1 MFITRTATSKTV
13 VEIRDNRSK
22 EGDLLAYDIALNIA
36 SNDLVIK
43 NNDLILIDN
52 AERVAQQVLITL
64 RFWFGEWFLDTREG
78 VPYLEYVLVKN
89 PNMSHIRQ
97 ILTEKI
103 QSVEGV
109 KRIISLDFDFRRVAR
124 ELYVDFEVDTD
135 YGLITERA
143 VLGYGGG
150 RG

>member
-1 MFITRTATSKTV
+1 M
-13 VEIRDNRSK
+13 
-22 EGDLLAYDIALNIA
+22 AYDIALNI
-36 SNDLVIK
+36 SKNDLVLQ
-43 NNDLILIDN
+43 NGDLIIIDN
-52 AERVAQQVLITL
+52 TERVAQQVLITL
-64 RFWFGEWFLDTREG
+64 RFWLGEWFLDTREG

>member
-1 MFITRTATSKTV
+1 MVA
-13 VEIRDNRSK
+13 EIRDNRSK

-36 SNDLVIK
+36 SSDLVIK

-64 RFWFGEWFLDTREG
+64 RFWLGEWFLDTKQG

-89 PNMSHIRQ
+89 PNMNHIRQ
-97 ILTEKI
+97 ILAEKI

-109 KRIISLDFDFRRVAR
+109 NNIVSLDFDFRRITR
-124 ELYVDFEVDTD
+124 ELYVNFEIYTD
-135 YGLITERA
+135 YGLVTERA
-143 VLGYGGG
+143 VLGYGG
-150 RG
+150 RS

>member
-1 MFITRTATSKTV
+1 MAMLKMV
-13 VEIRDNRSK
+13 VEIQGNRSK

-36 SNDLVIK
+36 LNDLVIK

-64 RFWFGEWFLDTREG
+64 RFWLGEWFLDTREG
-78 VPYLEYVLVKN
+78 VPYLEYILVKN
-89 PNMSHIRQ
+89 PNMSHIKQ

-103 QSVEGV
+103 KSVDGV
-109 KRIISLDFDFRRVAR
+109 NSIVSLNFDFRRIRR
-124 ELYVDFEVDTD
+124 ELYVDFEINTD

-143 VLGYGGG
+143 VLGYGG
-150 RG
+150 RD

>member
-1 MFITRTATSKTV
+1 MVA
-13 VEIRDNRSK
+13 EIRDNRSK

-64 RFWFGEWFLDTREG
+64 RFWLGEWFLDTRQG

-89 PNMSHIRQ
+89 PNMNHIRQ
-97 ILTEKI
+97 ILVEKI

-109 KRIISLDFDFRRVAR
+109 NSIVSLDFDFRRITR
-124 ELYVDFEVDTD
+124 ELYVNFEIDTD
-135 YGLITERA
+135 YGLVTERA
-143 VLGYGGG
+143 VLGYGG
-150 RG
+150 RS

>member
-1 MFITRTATSKTV
+1 MLKTAVAT
-13 VEIRDNRSK
+13 RDNRSK

-52 AERVAQQVLITL
+52 AERIAQQVLITL
-64 RFWFGEWFLDTREG
+64 RFWLGEWFLDTREG
-78 VPYLEYVLVKN
+78 MSYLEYVLVKN

-109 KRIISLDFDFRRVAR
+109 KSIVSLNFDFRRVTR

-143 VLGYGGG
+143 VLGYGG

>member
-1 MFITRTATSKTV
+1 M
-13 VEIRDNRSK
+13 
-22 EGDLLAYDIALNIA
+22 AYDIALNIA

-52 AERVAQQVLITL
+52 AEQVAQQVLITL
-64 RFWFGEWFLDTREG
+64 RFWLGEWFLDTRQG
-78 VPYLEYVLVKN
+78 VPYLEYVLIKN

-109 KRIISLDFDFRRVAR
+109 KSIVSLNFDFRRVTR

-143 VLGYGGG
+143 VLGYGG

>member
-1 MFITRTATSKTV
+1 M
-13 VEIRDNRSK
+13 
-22 EGDLLAYDIALNIA
+22 AYDIALNIA

-64 RFWFGEWFLDTREG
+64 RFWLGEWFLDTREG
-78 VPYLEYVLVKN
+78 VPYLEYILVKN
-89 PNMSHIRQ
+89 PNMSHIKQ

-103 QSVEGV
+103 KSVDGV
-109 KRIISLDFDFRRVAR
+109 NSIVSLDFDFRRITR

-143 VLGYGGG
+143 VLGYGG
-150 RG
+150 RD

>member
-1 MFITRTATSKTV
+1 MVTLKMVA
-13 VEIRDNRSK
+13 EIRDNRSK

-64 RFWFGEWFLDTREG
+64 RFWLGEWFLDTRQG

-89 PNMSHIRQ
+89 PNMNHIRQ
-97 ILTEKI
+97 ILAEKI

-109 KRIISLDFDFRRVAR
+109 NNIVSLDFDFRRITR
-124 ELYVDFEVDTD
+124 ELYVNFEIDTD
-135 YGLITERA
+135 YGLVTERA
-143 VLGYGGG
+143 VLGYGG
-150 RG
+150 RS

>member
-1 MFITRTATSKTV
+1 MVA
-13 VEIRDNRSK
+13 EIRGNRSK

-36 SNDLVIK
+36 SSDLVIK

-64 RFWFGEWFLDTREG
+64 RFWLGEWFLDTRQG

-89 PNMSHIRQ
+89 PNTNHIRQ
-97 ILTEKI
+97 ILAEKI

-109 KRIISLDFDFRRVAR
+109 NSIVSLDFDFRRITR
-124 ELYVDFEVDTD
+124 ELYVNFEIDTD
-135 YGLITERA
+135 YGLVTERA
-143 VLGYGGG
+143 VLGYGG
-150 RG
+150 RS

>member
-1 MFITRTATSKTV
+1 METV
-13 VEIRDNRSK
+13 TRDNRNK
-22 EGDLLAYDIALNIA
+22 EGDLLAYDIALNI
-36 SNDLVIK
+36 SKNDLVLQ
-43 NNDLILIDN
+43 NGDLIIIDN
-52 AERVAQQVLITL
+52 TERVAQQVLITL
-64 RFWFGEWFLDTREG
+64 RFWLGEWFLDTREG

>member
-1 MFITRTATSKTV
+1 MVA
-13 VEIRDNRSK
+13 EIRDNRSK

-64 RFWFGEWFLDTREG
+64 RFWLGEWFLDTREG

>member
-1 MFITRTATSKTV
+1 M
-13 VEIRDNRSK
+13 
-22 EGDLLAYDIALNIA
+22 AYDIALNI
-36 SNDLVIK
+36 SKNDLVLQ
-43 NNDLILIDN
+43 NGDLIIIDN
-52 AERVAQQVLITL
+52 TERVAQQVLITL
-64 RFWFGEWFLDTREG
+64 RFWLGEWFLDTREG

-135 YGLITERA
+135 YGLITKRA

>member
-64 RFWFGEWFLDTREG
+64 RFWLGEWFLDTREG

-109 KRIISLDFDFRRVAR
+109 KRIISLDFDFRRVTR

-135 YGLITERA
+135 YGLVTERA

>member
-1 MFITRTATSKTV
+1 MSKTAA
-13 VEIRDNRSK
+13 EIRDNRSK

-52 AERVAQQVLITL
+52 AEQVAQQVLITL
-64 RFWFGEWFLDTREG
+64 RFWLGEWFLDTRQG
-78 VPYLEYVLVKN
+78 VPYLEYVLIKN

-109 KRIISLDFDFRRVAR
+109 KSIVSLNFDFRRVTR
-124 ELYVDFEVDTD
+124 ELYIDFEVDTD
-135 YGLITERA
+135 YGLVTERA
-143 VLGYGGG
+143 VLGYGG

>member
-1 MFITRTATSKTV
+1 MAMLKMV
-13 VEIRDNRSK
+13 VEIQGNRSK

-64 RFWFGEWFLDTREG
+64 RFWLGEWFLDTREG
-78 VPYLEYVLVKN
+78 VPYLEYILVKN
-89 PNMSHIRQ
+89 PNMSHIKQ

-103 QSVEGV
+103 NSVDGV
-109 KRIISLDFDFRRVAR
+109 NSIVSLDFDFRRITR
-124 ELYVDFEVDTD
+124 ELYVDFEINTD

-143 VLGYGGG
+143 VLGYGG
-150 RG
+150 RD

>member
-1 MFITRTATSKTV
+1 M
-13 VEIRDNRSK
+13 
-22 EGDLLAYDIALNIA
+22 AYDIALNIA
-36 SNDLVIK
+36 KNDLVIQ

-52 AERVAQQVLITL
+52 AERVAQQILITL
-64 RFWFGEWFLDTREG
+64 RFWLGEWFLDTREG
-78 VPYLEYVLVKN
+78 VPYLEYVLIKN

-109 KRIISLDFDFRRVAR
+109 KSIVSLNFDFRRVTR
-124 ELYVDFEVDTD
+124 ELYVDFEIDTD

-143 VLGYGGG
+143 VLGYGG

>member
-1 MFITRTATSKTV
+1 M
-13 VEIRDNRSK
+13 
-22 EGDLLAYDIALNIA
+22 AYDIALNIA
-36 SNDLVIK
+36 KNDLVIQ

-64 RFWFGEWFLDTREG
+64 RFWLGEWFLDTREG
-78 VPYLEYVLVKN
+78 MPYLEYVLVKN

-103 QSVEGV
+103 KSVEGV
-109 KRIISLDFDFRRVAR
+109 KNIVSLNFDFRRVTR

-143 VLGYGGG
+143 VLGYGG

>member
-1 MFITRTATSKTV
+1 M
-13 VEIRDNRSK
+13 
-22 EGDLLAYDIALNIA
+22 AYDIALNIA

-52 AERVAQQVLITL
+52 AEQVAQQVLITL
-64 RFWFGEWFLDTREG
+64 RFWLGEWFLDTRQG
-78 VPYLEYVLVKN
+78 VPYLEYVLIKN

-109 KRIISLDFDFRRVAR
+109 KSIVSLNFDFRRVTH
-124 ELYVDFEVDTD
+124 ELYIDFEVDTD
-135 YGLITERA
+135 YGLVTERA
-143 VLGYGGG
+143 VLGYGG

>member
-1 MFITRTATSKTV
+1 MSITYTAMSKTAA
-13 VEIRDNRSK
+13 EIRDNRSK

-64 RFWFGEWFLDTREG
+64 RFWLGEWFLDTREG
-78 VPYLEYVLVKN
+78 VPYLEYILVKN

-109 KRIISLDFDFRRVAR
+109 KSIVSLDFDFRRVTR

-135 YGLITERA
+135 YGLVTERA
-143 VLGYGGG
+143 VLGYGG

>member
-1 MFITRTATSKTV
+1 M
-13 VEIRDNRSK
+13 EIRDNRSK

-64 RFWFGEWFLDTREG
+64 RFWLGEWFLDTREG

>member
-1 MFITRTATSKTV
+1 MA
-13 VEIRDNRSK
+13 EIRDNRSK

-52 AERVAQQVLITL
+52 AERIAQQVLITL
-64 RFWFGEWFLDTREG
+64 RFWLGEWFLDTREG
-78 VPYLEYVLVKN
+78 MPYLEYVLVKN

-109 KRIISLDFDFRRVAR
+109 KSIVSLNFDFRRVTR

-135 YGLITERA
+135 YGLVTERA
-143 VLGYGGG
+143 VLGYGG
-150 RG
+150 RS

>member
-1 MFITRTATSKTV
+1 MVA
-13 VEIRDNRSK
+13 EIRDNRSK

-52 AERVAQQVLITL
+52 TERVAQQVLITL
-64 RFWFGEWFLDTREG
+64 RFWLGEWFLDTRQG

-89 PNMSHIRQ
+89 PNMNHIRQ
-97 ILTEKI
+97 ILAEKI

-109 KRIISLDFDFRRVAR
+109 NNIVSLDFDFRRITR
-124 ELYVDFEVDTD
+124 ELYVDFEIDTD
-135 YGLITERA
+135 YGLVTERA
-143 VLGYGGG
+143 VLGYGG
-150 RG
+150 RS